1 MAAMAD
7 TSAGAVPQG
16 VPMQVTPNTPTRRP
30 LDAPTGETPLAKR
43 PMQLTLVATPDGP
56 AMDHGQLSKAIYEL
70 NRKFMSIE
78 QWGTNINDV
87 VEEHAGQLDRVA
99 ERVRG

>member
-1 MAAMAD
+1 
-7 TSAGAVPQG
+7 
-16 VPMQVTPNTPTRRP
+16 MQVTPSTPTRRS

-43 PMQLTLVATPDGP
+43 PMQLTLVAAPDGP